1 MLEDEKRSVM
11 FLQSPRED
19 VDKGCNLRPRRRG
32 AARRV
37 ELDRPYRF

>member
-19 VDKGCNLRPRRRG
+19 VDKGAICGLGG